1 MIWETFYVEVQR
13 GHVTPL
19 PLPGGA
25 HGDTHSNTLYSRAV
39 MVDSW
44 HSGGV
49 VSVA

>member
-1 MIWETFYVEVQR
+1 MSKSR
-13 GHVTPL
+13 GVTLPPL